1 MAGIPARYGK
11 FPAQWKVFWDATG
24 GIWQTGGL
32 WGKYCGAFVGSGG
45 QGGGQESTF
54 LVAMSTFVHHGLIY
68 VPLGYKTSLPLLG
81 DVQEVRGGSPWGAG
95 VIAGT
100 VGKEPSPTEKELEL
114 ANIQGEAFWNALAKV
129 KFEE

>member
-1 MAGIPARYGK
+1 
-11 FPAQWKVFWDATG
+11 
-24 GIWQTGGL
+24 
-32 WGKYCGAFVGSGG
+32 
-45 QGGGQESTF
+45 
-54 LVAMSTFVHHGLIY
+54 
-68 VPLGYKTSLPLLG
+68 LG
-81 DVQEVRGGSPWGAG
+81 DVHEVRGGSPWGAG